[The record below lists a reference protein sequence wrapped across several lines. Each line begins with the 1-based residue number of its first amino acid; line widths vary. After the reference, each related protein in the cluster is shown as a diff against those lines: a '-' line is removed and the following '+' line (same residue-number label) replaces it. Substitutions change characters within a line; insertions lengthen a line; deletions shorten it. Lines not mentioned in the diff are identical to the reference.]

1 VSSVPDSSLDLRQ
14 AVGQLL
20 LVGFQGAES
29 SPPEAITEALSDG
42 EIGGVILFRRNVAD
56 VDQVATLNQALHG
69 AAAGAVA
76 PPFIA
81 VDQEGGRVVRL
92 REPLTP
98 LPTMRAAGQKHD
110 PNLIVRLS
118 EVIATELSALGFN
131 LNFAPVL
138 DVDTNPDNPVIGDRA
153 FDTTPERVARLGG
166 AFLIGHLMAGV
177 APCGKHFPGHGDT
190 LVDSHLGLPKLMHD
204 MERLDKIELLP
215 FRMAI
220 QAGIP
225 MLMTAHILLPILD
238 AFHPATMS
246 RHIIGDL
253 LRTQMR
259 YDGIVITDCLEMK
272 AVADRYEIEEMVE
285 LCLMAGVDIFLICHT
300 EDKWRR
306 AHRHLVALGE
316 RDEQARARIYES
328 AARVVKLKTDFWG
341 NLPRPW
347 QPLDGWNEVLG
358 CEEHR
363 QVVAMVDG
371 GYTHGVDPT
380 EANS

>member
-1 VSSVPDSSLDLRQ
+1 MSTLDPLDLRQ

-20 LVGFQGAES
+20 LIGFPGAAPE
-29 SPPEAITEALSDG
+29 PPASVVQALEDG
-42 EIGGVILFRRNVAD
+42 EVGGAILFRRNVAD
-56 VDQVATLNQALHG
+56 VDQVSALNAAIHK

-76 PPFIA
+76 SPFVA

-98 LPTMRAAGQKHD
+98 LPTMRALGQRHD
-110 PNLIVRLS
+110 ADLAVKVS

-131 LNFAPVL
+131 VNFAPVL

-153 FDTTPERVARLGG
+153 FDAAPERVARLGG

-177 APCGKHFPGHGDT
+177 VPCGKHFPGHGDT

-204 MERLDKIELLP
+204 TERLDKIELLP
-215 FRMAI
+215 FRMTI

-246 RHIIGDL
+246 QKIIGDL
-253 LRTQMR
+253 LRKDMK
-259 YDGIVITDCLEMK
+259 YDGVVITDCLEMK
-272 AVADRYEIEEMVE
+272 AVADRYTIEEMVE

-306 AHRHLVALGE
+306 AFAHLVKLGE
-316 RDEQARARIYES
+316 GDEDARARIFES
-328 AARVVKLKTDFWG
+328 AARVLKLKQSFWG

-347 QPLDGWNEVLG
+347 TPIAGWREVLG
-358 CEEHR
+358 CDEHLE
-363 QVVAMVDG
+363 VVAAFNDAG
-371 GYTHGVDPT
+371 AEGVDPT
-380 EANS
+380 EA